1 MFHNIM
7 ANGWQIYEGR
17 HRWIV
22 FSESISSRLDGLV
35 EFHLVHNVLW
45 SDWGLTAHAA
55 SHWCSAAPP
64 TADSL
69 CKPAQ
74 ALLSLYKLVLPPSLT
89 RTRGGLT
96 LIQRR
101 RNKSLEGTTVITNW
115 DLPFVTFPNK
125 KRQEVAKIAEIFLTP
140 INIGKPQISLFLQP
154 FSWRTESALHI

>member
-1 MFHNIM
+1 MKADTDESNSVNRFHHAWMTCGIPFGLQCFWIWM
-7 ANGWQIYEGR
+7 RSDGPVR
-17 HRWIV
+17 HLADVR
-22 FSESISSRLDGLV
+22 
-35 EFHLVHNVLW
+35 
-45 SDWGLTAHAA
+45 
-55 SHWCSAAPP
+55 CSAYLWQL
-64 TADSL
+64 T
-69 CKPAQ
+69 Q
-74 ALLSLYKLVLPPSLT
+74 ASQSVTLSLKKLVLPPSLT

-140 INIGKPQISLFLQP
+140 INIGKPEILLFLRP